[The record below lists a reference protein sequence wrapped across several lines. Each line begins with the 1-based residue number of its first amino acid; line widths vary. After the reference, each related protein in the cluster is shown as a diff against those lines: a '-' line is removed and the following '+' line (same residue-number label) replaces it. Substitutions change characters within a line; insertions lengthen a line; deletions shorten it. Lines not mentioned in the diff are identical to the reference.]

1 MSASPQEEHL
11 PVGVLQP
18 PSQLQDLQQHLTPCP
33 IKGAAPSPESSPGG
47 HQPALRPPLAWNIFS
62 LQQSTRKEND
72 DDFFCVFLGFSFYF
86 FLSLFLFSLLYFFF
100 FFFLAVLV
108 SRWQQQ
114 TLCFDELINI
124 SPGSWELRHA
134 LLRCVLP
141 LPRTLCRAG
150 GIFFFPA
157 SKTRCL
163 TFQPPPLLAG
173 LNSLPGAADAPV
185 LPARL

>member
-141 LPRTLCRAG
+141 LPCTLCRAG
-150 GIFFFPA
+150 GIFFPCFKNQVPHISA
-157 SKTRCL
+157 SSTSCRSE
-163 TFQPPPLLAG
+163 QPPR
-173 LNSLPGAADAPV
+173 SC
-185 LPARL
+185 